1 MISFYYNNNY
11 YPPAPVLQIV
21 LRDDDNQESGQYEIL
36 IDSGADATIIPRG
49 WLKGLNVV
57 PTGSGNVTS
66 YWGDRRSATLYGV
79 DIRIG
84 TIILPAIEV
93 IADFKITEGILGR
106 DALNQLNLTLNGWA
120 EVVEVDDS
128 L

>member
-66 YWGDRRSATLYGV
+66 YWGIVGQKHFMEW
-79 DIRIG
+79 IFG
-84 TIILPAIEV
+84 
-93 IADFKITEGILGR
+93 LG
-106 DALNQLNLTLNGWA
+106 Q
-120 EVVEVDDS
+120 S
-128 L
+128 FYPPSK